1 MNVKISKF
9 VNLKILAVTL
19 AVVIAIMPF
28 FQPKKVQASPLL
40 LGITALLTTGMIAG
54 RYVQTNV
61 LYTPEQM
68 NQINEKWTAN
78 LQTAFPDPTDYNH
91 QMNVLQNLNQKLL
104 NGEEVDWSKYS
115 GKALYA
121 VLKGVVDV
129 VWPSNPPETLR
140 DGEIIWRY
148 TEGGYITWKLSAN
161 GYGPKNPV
169 LKLLS
174 KTATEEIYTVGKVSD
189 FVDKDVNISP
199 AFLYY
204 PYGSTL
210 NTSSYSLYGYWVKDG
225 YIKTAFKD
233 DFTIGSPDY
242 ELWMKLFFGQ
252 NTYVPDISA
261 KTANK
266 VKLPTRLP
274 QTVINNINNY
284 YNGDTENL
292 TIAPTLDELPILP
305 DEYNPNTDELPDLP
319 GYQDVTPDQEA
330 TDTPDPTPT
339 PVEPTPTPEGDYNGD
354 RWVNPIGDFFDG
366 LLKFMKAAFIPTL
379 SLNLD
384 ALSAV
389 PDNLGEKFPFSLPSD
404 IIGMMTLFQAEP
416 VPIEISFNIPT
427 HIFGYQD
434 IPIKGD
440 TSFMDDYMPAIRNL
454 IFLIFLFSL
463 AWSTFNMFF
472 GGGDD

>member
-1 MNVKISKF
+1 MEMKINK
-9 VNLKILAVTL
+9 NIYLKLIAVL
-19 AVVIAIMPF
+19 LCIYIAISSF
-28 FQPKKVQASPLL
+28 CQPKKVYANPVL
-40 LGITALLTTGMIAG
+40 LGGIAITLIAGMIAAG
-54 RYVQTNV
+54 YARDAVVPAERLNE
-61 LYTPEQM
+61 LNEQA
-68 NQINEKWTAN
+68 TAN
-78 LQTAFPDPTDYNH
+78 LQTAFPDPAEYNK
-91 QMNVLQNLNQKLL
+91 QLGILENLSNDLL
-104 NGEEVDWSKYS
+104 TGKDIDWSQYS
-115 GKALYA
+115 GKAIYA
-121 VLKGVVDV
+121 IGKAVIDILF
-129 VWPSNPPETLR
+129 PSNPPETLR

-292 TIAPTLDELPILP
+292 AIALTPEELPILP
-305 DEYNPNTDELPDLP
+305 DGYNPNTDDLPDLP
-319 GYQDVTPDQEA
+319 GYQDVTPDQQP

-339 PVEPTPTPEGDYNGD
+339 PTPTPNTPEYDGSS
-354 RWVNPIGDFFDG
+354 WIKPIGDFFAG
-366 LLKFMKAAFIPTL
+366 LLSFLK
-379 SLNLD
+379 D
-384 ALSAV
+384 ALLPTQTVDFSPLQNMSTDFA
-389 PDNLGEKFPFSLPSD
+389 NKFPFSLPGD
-404 IIGMMTLFQAEP
+404 IGKLFGVLQAEP
-416 VPIEISFNIPT
+416 RRPEFQMTFDLSKVGVP
-427 HIFGYQD
+427 GD
-434 IPIKGD
+434 PIVWDLKFEQWDGAA
-440 TSFMDDYMPAIRNL
+440 AIVKTAL
-454 IFLIFLFSL
+454 YIGFLIGLVFISKNFMK
-463 AWSTFNMFF
+463 N
-472 GGGDD
+472 